1 MPVFFLPG
9 PHMARRQ
16 KKGGGGMRPL
26 KRIIHFRLPEKAVF
40 WLVLAAVVLMLV
52 PMLLVARYNVPCADD
67 YHFGAPT
74 HAAWQA
80 THSLAAVVKAAG
92 EKVAERYANWQGTYS
107 AMFLMALQP
116 AVFGNGFYA
125 LVPFLTLGMLAAG
138 TCFFC
143 LSLFAKLL
151 GASRWQA
158 LVLALVWLGIDTQLL
173 PSAVQGFYWYN
184 GAIFYTFFFGVQLF
198 YFGLVA
204 RCLAAQHAPRG
215 RSAACVAG
223 LCVLGLFLSGG
234 NLVTAFGTLLILACV
249 LCLLALCK
257 NRRWRVL
264 VLPFL
269 CLAAGFAINV
279 CAPGNRVRQAA
290 EGGTPLFAP
299 LAVWRA
305 IQEAAVQFW
314 KPRTVLV
321 VLALVFLAPV
331 LWNAAAAARI
341 RFRWPLFFLVLTLGL
356 YAAQFCP
363 TWYALKQAGPAR
375 LLDIIF
381 YSAFFWMAVNLFYF
395 LGWLQRR
402 LWAENGA
409 VPQARYS
416 LGFVAAVAAAL
427 ALGCFVLRDTL
438 NFSSVQ
444 ALNAVRT
451 GQAQQYHAE
460 FEARVEILEDTA
472 QPDAVLQPYSVH
484 PRVLYF
490 DDATPDAANWRN
502 EAMADYYGK
511 HSVIVLPR

>member
-1 MPVFFLPG
+1 
-9 PHMARRQ
+9 
-16 KKGGGGMRPL
+16 MRAL
-26 KRIIHFRLPEKAVF
+26 KRAAKLQLPEKAVAL
-40 WLVLAAVVLMLV
+40 LVVAAVALMLV
-52 PMLLVARYNVPCADD
+52 PMLVVARYNVPCADD
-67 YHFGAPT
+67 YHYGAST
-74 HAAWQA
+74 YHTWQA
-80 THSLAAVVKAAG
+80 THSLAAVLRAAG

-143 LSLFAKLL
+143 LSLFTKLL

-184 GAIFYTFFFGVQLF
+184 GAIFYTFFFGVQLL
-198 YFGLVA
+198 YFGLLARYVA
-204 RCLAAQHAPRG
+204 ARHAARR
-215 RSAACVAG
+215 RSAAFLTG
-223 LCVLGLFLSGG
+223 LCALGLFLGGG
-234 NLVTAFGTLLILACV
+234 NLVTAFGTLLVLVCV
-249 LCLLALCK
+249 LCLLAIMK
-257 NRRWRVL
+257 SRQWRAL
-264 VLPFL
+264 LLPLAFL
-269 CLAAGFAINV
+269 LAGFLVSV
-279 CAPGNRVRQAA
+279 CAPGNSVRQQS
-290 EGGTPLFAP
+290 ESGEPLPAP
-299 LAVWRA
+299 LAVLRA
-305 IQEAAVQFW
+305 VQEAAVQFW

-341 RFRWPLFFLVLTLGL
+341 RFRWPLFFLVLTFGL

-363 TWYALKQAGPAR
+363 TWYALKQAGPDR

-409 VPQARYS
+409 VPQGRYTI
-416 LGFVAAVAAAL
+416 GFVAVTAAL
-427 ALGCFVLRDTL
+427 LAVSCFAMRDML
-438 NFSSVQ
+438 NFTSIQ
-444 ALNAVRT
+444 ALNALRT
-451 GQAQQYHAE
+451 GQAQQYHSE
-460 FEARVEILEDTA
+460 FCARVEVLEDA
-472 QPDAVLQPYSVH
+472 AVADAVLQPYSVH
-484 PRVLYF
+484 PRILYF

>member
-1 MPVFFLPG
+1 
-9 PHMARRQ
+9 
-16 KKGGGGMRPL
+16 MRAL
-26 KRIIHFRLPEKAVF
+26 KRAAKLQLPEKAVAL
-40 WLVLAAVVLMLV
+40 LVVAAVALMLV
-52 PMLLVARYNVPCADD
+52 PMLVVARYNVPCADD
-67 YHFGAPT
+67 YHYGAST
-74 HAAWQA
+74 YHTWQA
-80 THSLAAVVKAAG
+80 THSLAAVLRAAG

-107 AMFLMALQP
+107 AIFLMALQP

-198 YFGLVA
+198 YFGLLA
-204 RCLAAQHAPRG
+204 RYLAMGHASRR
-215 RSAACVAG
+215 RSAAFLTG
-223 LCVLGLFLSGG
+223 LCALGLFLGGG
-234 NLVTAFGTLLILACV
+234 NLVTAFGTLLVLVCV
-249 LCLLALCK
+249 LCLLAIMK
-257 NRRWRVL
+257 SRQWRAL
-264 VLPFL
+264 LLPLAFL
-269 CLAAGFAINV
+269 LAGFLVNV
-279 CAPGNRVRQAA
+279 CAPGNSVRQQSM
-290 EGGTPLFAP
+290 GGALPAP
-299 LAVWRA
+299 LAVLRA
-305 IQEAAVQFW
+305 VQEAVLQFD
-314 KPRTVLV
+314 KNLTLPIL
-321 VLALVFLAPV
+321 LALVFLLPV
-331 LWNAAAAARI
+331 LWNAAANAHLS
-341 RFRWPLFFLVLTLGL
+341 FRWPLLFFVFTFGL

-409 VPQARYS
+409 VPQGRYTI
-416 LGFVAAVAAAL
+416 GFVAVTAAL
-427 ALGCFVLRDTL
+427 LAVSCFAMRDML

-460 FEARVEILEDTA
+460 FEARVEILEDTT
-472 QPDAVLQPYSVH
+472 QPDAVLQPYSVR

-490 DDATPDAANWRN
+490 DDATSDAADWRN
-502 EAMADYYGK
+502 GAIAYYYGK

>member
-1 MPVFFLPG
+1 
-9 PHMARRQ
+9 
-16 KKGGGGMRPL
+16 MRAL
-26 KRIIHFRLPEKAVF
+26 KRAAKLQLPEKAVAL
-40 WLVLAAVVLMLV
+40 LVVAAVALMLV
-52 PMLLVARYNVPCADD
+52 PMLVVARYNVPCADD
-67 YHFGAPT
+67 YHYGAST
-74 HAAWQA
+74 YHTWQA
-80 THSLAAVVKAAG
+80 THSLAAVLRAAG
-92 EKVAERYANWQGTYS
+92 EKVAERYVNWQGTYS
-107 AMFLMALQP
+107 AIFLMALQP

-143 LSLFAKLL
+143 LSLFTKLL

-198 YFGLVA
+198 YFGLLA
-204 RCLAAQHAPRG
+204 RYLAMGHASRR
-215 RSAACVAG
+215 RSAAFLTG
-223 LCVLGLFLSGG
+223 LCALGLFLGGG
-234 NLVTAFGTLLILACV
+234 NLVTAFGTLLVLVCV
-249 LCLLALCK
+249 LCLLAIMK
-257 NRRWRVL
+257 SRQWRAL
-264 VLPFL
+264 LLPLAFL
-269 CLAAGFAINV
+269 LAGFLVSV
-279 CAPGNRVRQAA
+279 CAPGNSVRQQS
-290 EGGTPLFAP
+290 ESGEPLPAP
-299 LAVWRA
+299 LAVLRA
-305 IQEAAVQFW
+305 VQEAVLQFD
-314 KPRTVLV
+314 KNLTLPIL
-321 VLALVFLAPV
+321 LALVFLLPV
-331 LWNAAAAARI
+331 LWNAAANAHLS
-341 RFRWPLFFLVLTLGL
+341 FRWPLLFFVFTFGL

-409 VPQARYS
+409 VPQGRYTI
-416 LGFVAAVAAAL
+416 GFVAVTAAL
-427 ALGCFVLRDTL
+427 LAVSCFAMRDML
-438 NFSSVQ
+438 NFTSIQ
-444 ALNAVRT
+444 ALNALRT

-472 QPDAVLQPYSVH
+472 QPDAVLQPYSVR

-490 DDATPDAANWRN
+490 DDATSDAADWRN
-502 EAMADYYGK
+502 GAIAYYYGK

>member
-1 MPVFFLPG
+1 
-9 PHMARRQ
+9 
-16 KKGGGGMRPL
+16 MRAL
-26 KRIIHFRLPEKAVF
+26 KRAAKLQLPEKAVAL
-40 WLVLAAVVLMLV
+40 LVVAAVALMLV
-52 PMLLVARYNVPCADD
+52 PMLVVARYNVPCADD
-67 YHFGAPT
+67 YHYGAST
-74 HAAWQA
+74 YHTWQA
-80 THSLAAVVKAAG
+80 THSLAAVLRAAG

-107 AMFLMALQP
+107 AIFLMALQP

-143 LSLFAKLL
+143 LSLFTKLL

-198 YFGLVA
+198 YFGLLA
-204 RCLAAQHAPRG
+204 RYLAMGHASRR
-215 RSAACVAG
+215 RSAAFLTG
-223 LCVLGLFLSGG
+223 LCALGLFLGGG
-234 NLVTAFGTLLILACV
+234 NLVTAFGTLLVLVCV
-249 LCLLALCK
+249 LCLLAIMK
-257 NRRWRVL
+257 SRQWRAL
-264 VLPFL
+264 LLPLAFL
-269 CLAAGFAINV
+269 LAGFLVNV
-279 CAPGNRVRQAA
+279 CAPGNSVRQQS
-290 EGGTPLFAP
+290 ESGEPLPAP
-299 LAVWRA
+299 LAVLRA
-305 IQEAAVQFW
+305 VQEAVLQFD
-314 KPRTVLV
+314 KNLTLPIL
-321 VLALVFLAPV
+321 LALVFLLPV
-331 LWNAAAAARI
+331 LWNAAANAHLS
-341 RFRWPLFFLVLTLGL
+341 FRWPLLFFVFTFGL

-409 VPQARYS
+409 VPQGRYTI
-416 LGFVAAVAAAL
+416 GFVAVTAAL
-427 ALGCFVLRDTL
+427 LAVSCFAMRDML
-438 NFSSVQ
+438 NFTSIQ
-444 ALNAVRT
+444 ALNALRT

-460 FEARVEILEDTA
+460 FEARVEILEDTT
-472 QPDAVLQPYSVH
+472 QPDAVLQPYSVR

-490 DDATPDAANWRN
+490 DDATSDAADWRN
-502 EAMADYYGK
+502 GAIAYYYGK

>member
-1 MPVFFLPG
+1 
-9 PHMARRQ
+9 
-16 KKGGGGMRPL
+16 MRAL
-26 KRIIHFRLPEKAVF
+26 KRAAKLQLPEKAVAL
-40 WLVLAAVVLMLV
+40 LVVAAVALMLV
-52 PMLLVARYNVPCADD
+52 PMLVVARYNVPCADD
-67 YHFGAPT
+67 YHYGAST
-74 HAAWQA
+74 YHTWQA
-80 THSLAAVVKAAG
+80 THSLAAVLRAAG
-92 EKVAERYANWQGTYS
+92 EKVAERYVNWQGTYS

-143 LSLFAKLL
+143 LSLFTKLL

-198 YFGLVA
+198 YFGLLARYVA
-204 RCLAAQHAPRG
+204 ARHAARR
-215 RSAACVAG
+215 RSAAFLTG
-223 LCVLGLFLSGG
+223 LCALGLFLGGG
-234 NLVTAFGTLLILACV
+234 NLVTAFGTLLVLVCV
-249 LCLLALCK
+249 LCLLAIMK
-257 NRRWRVL
+257 SRQWRAL
-264 VLPFL
+264 LLPLAFL
-269 CLAAGFAINV
+269 LAGFLVSV
-279 CAPGNRVRQAA
+279 CAPGNSVRQQS
-290 EGGTPLFAP
+290 ESGEPLPAP
-299 LAVWRA
+299 LAVLRA
-305 IQEAAVQFW
+305 VQEAAVQFW

-341 RFRWPLFFLVLTLGL
+341 RFRWPLFFLVLTFGL

-363 TWYALKQAGPAR
+363 TWYALKQAGPDR

-409 VPQARYS
+409 VPQGRYTI
-416 LGFVAAVAAAL
+416 GFVAVTAAL
-427 ALGCFVLRDTL
+427 LAVSCFAMRDML
-438 NFSSVQ
+438 NFTSIQ
-444 ALNAVRT
+444 ALNALRT
-451 GQAQQYHAE
+451 GQAQQYHSE
-460 FEARVEILEDTA
+460 FCARVEVLEDA
-472 QPDAVLQPYSVH
+472 AVADAVLQPYSVH
-484 PRVLYF
+484 PRILYF

>member
-1 MPVFFLPG
+1 
-9 PHMARRQ
+9 
-16 KKGGGGMRPL
+16 MRAL
-26 KRIIHFRLPEKAVF
+26 KRAAKLQLPEKAVAL
-40 WLVLAAVVLMLV
+40 LVVAAVALMLV
-52 PMLLVARYNVPCADD
+52 PMLVVARYNVPCADD
-67 YHFGAPT
+67 YHYGAST
-74 HAAWQA
+74 YHTWQA
-80 THSLAAVVKAAG
+80 THSLAAVLRAAG

-107 AMFLMALQP
+107 AIFLMALQP

-143 LSLFAKLL
+143 LSLFTKLL

-198 YFGLVA
+198 YFGLLA
-204 RCLAAQHAPRG
+204 RYLAMGHASRR
-215 RSAACVAG
+215 RSAAFLTG
-223 LCVLGLFLSGG
+223 LCALGLFLGGG
-234 NLVTAFGTLLILACV
+234 NLVTAFGTLLVLVCV
-249 LCLLALCK
+249 LCLLAIMK
-257 NRRWRVL
+257 SRQWRAL
-264 VLPFL
+264 LLPLAFL
-269 CLAAGFAINV
+269 LAGFLVNV
-279 CAPGNRVRQAA
+279 CAPGNSVRQQSI
-290 EGGTPLFAP
+290 GGALPAP
-299 LAVWRA
+299 LAVLRA
-305 IQEAAVQFW
+305 VQEAVLQFD
-314 KPRTVLV
+314 KNLTLPIL
-321 VLALVFLAPV
+321 LALVFLLPV
-331 LWNAAAAARI
+331 LWNAAANAHLS
-341 RFRWPLFFLVLTLGL
+341 FRWPLLFFVFTFGL

-409 VPQARYS
+409 VPQGRYTI
-416 LGFVAAVAAAL
+416 GFVAVTAAL
-427 ALGCFVLRDTL
+427 LAVSCFAMRDML
-438 NFSSVQ
+438 NFTSIQ
-444 ALNAVRT
+444 ALNALRT

-460 FEARVEILEDTA
+460 FEARVEILEDTT
-472 QPDAVLQPYSVH
+472 QPDAVLQPYSVR

-490 DDATPDAANWRN
+490 DDATSDAADWRN
-502 EAMADYYGK
+502 GAIAYYYGK

>member
-1 MPVFFLPG
+1 
-9 PHMARRQ
+9 
-16 KKGGGGMRPL
+16 MRAL
-26 KRIIHFRLPEKAVF
+26 KRAAKLQLPEKAVAL
-40 WLVLAAVVLMLV
+40 LVVAAVALMLV
-52 PMLLVARYNVPCADD
+52 PMLVVARYNVPCADD
-67 YHFGAPT
+67 YHYGAST
-74 HAAWQA
+74 YHTWQA
-80 THSLAAVVKAAG
+80 THSLAAVLRAAG
-92 EKVAERYANWQGTYS
+92 EKVAERYVNWQGTYS

-143 LSLFAKLL
+143 LSLFTKLL

-198 YFGLVA
+198 YFGLLARYVA
-204 RCLAAQHAPRG
+204 ARHAARR
-215 RSAACVAG
+215 RSAAFLTG
-223 LCVLGLFLSGG
+223 LCALGLFLGGG
-234 NLVTAFGTLLILACV
+234 NLVTAFGTLLVLVCV
-249 LCLLALCK
+249 LCLLAIMK
-257 NRRWRVL
+257 SRQWRAL
-264 VLPFL
+264 LLPLAFL
-269 CLAAGFAINV
+269 LAGFLVSV
-279 CAPGNRVRQAA
+279 CAPGNSVRQQS
-290 EGGTPLFAP
+290 ESGEPLPAP
-299 LAVWRA
+299 LAVLRA
-305 IQEAAVQFW
+305 IQEAVLQFD
-314 KPRTVLV
+314 KNLTLPIL
-321 VLALVFLAPV
+321 LALVFLLPV
-331 LWNAAAAARI
+331 LWNAAANAHLS
-341 RFRWPLFFLVLTLGL
+341 FRWPLLFFVFTFGL

-363 TWYALKQAGPAR
+363 TWYALKQAGPDR

-409 VPQARYS
+409 VPQGRYTI
-416 LGFVAAVAAAL
+416 GFVAVTAAL
-427 ALGCFVLRDTL
+427 LAVSCFAMRDML
-438 NFSSVQ
+438 NFTSIQ
-444 ALNAVRT
+444 ALNALRT

-472 QPDAVLQPYSVH
+472 QPDAVLQPYSVR

-490 DDATPDAANWRN
+490 DDATSDAADWRN
-502 EAMADYYGK
+502 GAIAYYYGK

>member
-1 MPVFFLPG
+1 
-9 PHMARRQ
+9 
-16 KKGGGGMRPL
+16 MRAL
-26 KRIIHFRLPEKAVF
+26 KRAAKLQLPEKAVAL
-40 WLVLAAVVLMLV
+40 LVVAAVALMLV
-52 PMLLVARYNVPCADD
+52 PMLVVARYNVPCADD
-67 YHFGAPT
+67 YHYGAST
-74 HAAWQA
+74 YHTWQA
-80 THSLAAVVKAAG
+80 THSLAAVLRAAG

-107 AMFLMALQP
+107 AIFLMALQP

-158 LVLALVWLGIDTQLL
+158 LVLALVWLDIDTQLL

-204 RCLAAQHAPRG
+204 RYVAARHAARR
-215 RSAACVAG
+215 RSAAFLTG
-223 LCVLGLFLSGG
+223 LCALGLFLGGG
-234 NLVTAFGTLLILACV
+234 NLVTAFGTLLVLVCV
-249 LCLLALCK
+249 LCLLAIMK
-257 NRRWRVL
+257 SRQWRAL
-264 VLPFL
+264 LLPLAFL
-269 CLAAGFAINV
+269 LAGFLVNV
-279 CAPGNRVRQAA
+279 CAPGNSVRQQSM
-290 EGGTPLFAP
+290 GDPLPAP
-299 LAVWRA
+299 LAVLRA
-305 IQEAAVQFW
+305 VQEAVLQFD
-314 KPRTVLV
+314 KNLTLPIL
-321 VLALVFLAPV
+321 LALVFLLPV
-331 LWNAAAAARI
+331 LWNAAANAHLS
-341 RFRWPLFFLVLTLGL
+341 FRWPLLFFVFTFGL

-409 VPQARYS
+409 VPQGRYTI
-416 LGFVAAVAAAL
+416 GFVAVTAAL
-427 ALGCFVLRDTL
+427 LAVSCFAMRDML
-438 NFSSVQ
+438 NFTSIQ
-444 ALNAVRT
+444 ALNALRT

-460 FEARVEILEDTA
+460 FEARVEILEDTT
-472 QPDAVLQPYSVH
+472 QPDAVLQPYSVR

-490 DDATPDAANWRN
+490 DDATSDAADWRN
-502 EAMADYYGK
+502 GAIAYYYGK

>member
-1 MPVFFLPG
+1 
-9 PHMARRQ
+9 
-16 KKGGGGMRPL
+16 MRAL
-26 KRIIHFRLPEKAVF
+26 KRAAKLQLPEKAVAL
-40 WLVLAAVVLMLV
+40 LVVAAVALMLV
-52 PMLLVARYNVPCADD
+52 PMLVVARYNVPCADD
-67 YHFGAPT
+67 YHYGAST
-74 HAAWQA
+74 YHTWQA
-80 THSLAAVVKAAG
+80 THSLAAVLRAAG
-92 EKVAERYANWQGTYS
+92 EKVAERYVNWQGTYS
-107 AMFLMALQP
+107 AIFLMALQP

-143 LSLFAKLL
+143 LSLFTKLL

-198 YFGLVA
+198 YFGLLA
-204 RCLAAQHAPRG
+204 RYLAMGHASRR
-215 RSAACVAG
+215 RSAAFLTG
-223 LCVLGLFLSGG
+223 LCALGLFLGGG
-234 NLVTAFGTLLILACV
+234 NLVTAFGTLLVLVCV
-249 LCLLALCK
+249 LCLLAIMK
-257 NRRWRVL
+257 SRQWRAL
-264 VLPFL
+264 LLPLAFL
-269 CLAAGFAINV
+269 LAGFLVNV
-279 CAPGNRVRQAA
+279 CAPGNSVRQQSM
-290 EGGTPLFAP
+290 GDPLPAP
-299 LAVWRA
+299 LAVLRA
-305 IQEAAVQFW
+305 VQEAVLQFD
-314 KPRTVLV
+314 KNLTLPIL
-321 VLALVFLAPV
+321 LALVFLLPV
-331 LWNAAAAARI
+331 LWNAAANAHLS
-341 RFRWPLFFLVLTLGL
+341 FRWPLLFFVFTFGL

-409 VPQARYS
+409 VPQGRYTI
-416 LGFVAAVAAAL
+416 GFVAVTAAL
-427 ALGCFVLRDTL
+427 LAVSCFAMRDML
-438 NFSSVQ
+438 NFTSIQ
-444 ALNAVRT
+444 ALNALRT

-472 QPDAVLQPYSVH
+472 QPDAVLQPYSVR

-490 DDATPDAANWRN
+490 DDATSDAADWRN
-502 EAMADYYGK
+502 GAIAYYYGK

>member
-1 MPVFFLPG
+1 
-9 PHMARRQ
+9 
-16 KKGGGGMRPL
+16 MRAL
-26 KRIIHFRLPEKAVF
+26 KRAAKLQLPEKAVAL
-40 WLVLAAVVLMLV
+40 LVVAAVALMLV
-52 PMLLVARYNVPCADD
+52 PMLVVARYNVPCADD
-67 YHFGAPT
+67 YHYGAST
-74 HAAWQA
+74 YHTWQA
-80 THSLAAVVKAAG
+80 THSLAAVLRAAG

-107 AMFLMALQP
+107 AIFLMALQP

-143 LSLFAKLL
+143 LSLFTKLL

-198 YFGLVA
+198 YFGLLA
-204 RCLAAQHAPRG
+204 RYLAMGHASRR
-215 RSAACVAG
+215 RSAAFLTG
-223 LCVLGLFLSGG
+223 LCALGLFLGGG
-234 NLVTAFGTLLILACV
+234 NLVTAFGTLLVLVCV
-249 LCLLALCK
+249 LCLLAIMK
-257 NRRWRVL
+257 SRQWRAL
-264 VLPFL
+264 LLPLAFL
-269 CLAAGFAINV
+269 LAGFLVSV
-279 CAPGNRVRQAA
+279 CAPGNSVRQQSI
-290 EGGTPLFAP
+290 GGALPAP
-299 LAVWRA
+299 LAVLRA
-305 IQEAAVQFW
+305 VQEAVLQFD
-314 KPRTVLV
+314 KNLTLPIL
-321 VLALVFLAPV
+321 LALVFLLPV
-331 LWNAAAAARI
+331 LWNAAANAHLS
-341 RFRWPLFFLVLTLGL
+341 FRWPLLFFVFTFGL

-409 VPQARYS
+409 VPQGRYTI
-416 LGFVAAVAAAL
+416 GFVAVTAAL
-427 ALGCFVLRDTL
+427 LAVSCFAMRDML
-438 NFSSVQ
+438 NFTSIQ
-444 ALNAVRT
+444 ALNALRT

-460 FEARVEILEDTA
+460 FEARVEILEDTT
-472 QPDAVLQPYSVH
+472 QPDAVLQPYSVR

-490 DDATPDAANWRN
+490 DDATSDAADWRN
-502 EAMADYYGK
+502 GAIAYYYGK

>member
-1 MPVFFLPG
+1 
-9 PHMARRQ
+9 
-16 KKGGGGMRPL
+16 MRAL
-26 KRIIHFRLPEKAVF
+26 KRAAKLQLPEKAVAL
-40 WLVLAAVVLMLV
+40 LVVAAVALMLV
-52 PMLLVARYNVPCADD
+52 PMLVVARYNVPCADD
-67 YHFGAPT
+67 YHYGAST
-74 HAAWQA
+74 YHTWQA
-80 THSLAAVVKAAG
+80 THSLAAVLRAAG
-92 EKVAERYANWQGTYS
+92 EKVAERYVNWQGTYS
-107 AMFLMALQP
+107 AIFLMALQP

-143 LSLFAKLL
+143 LSLFTKLL

-198 YFGLVA
+198 YFGLLA
-204 RCLAAQHAPRG
+204 RYLAMGHASRR
-215 RSAACVAG
+215 RSAAFLTG
-223 LCVLGLFLSGG
+223 LCALGLFLGGG
-234 NLVTAFGTLLILACV
+234 NLVTAFGTLLVLVCV
-249 LCLLALCK
+249 LCLLAIMK
-257 NRRWRVL
+257 SRQWRAL
-264 VLPFL
+264 LLPLAFL
-269 CLAAGFAINV
+269 LAGFLVNV
-279 CAPGNRVRQAA
+279 CAPGNSVRQQSM
-290 EGGTPLFAP
+290 GDPLPAP
-299 LAVWRA
+299 LAVLRA
-305 IQEAAVQFW
+305 VQEAVLQFD
-314 KPRTVLV
+314 KNLTLPIL
-321 VLALVFLAPV
+321 LALVFLLPV
-331 LWNAAAAARI
+331 LWNAAANAHLS
-341 RFRWPLFFLVLTLGL
+341 FRWPLLFFVFTFGL

-409 VPQARYS
+409 VPQGRYTI
-416 LGFVAAVAAAL
+416 GFVAVTAAL
-427 ALGCFVLRDTL
+427 LAVSCFAMRDML
-438 NFSSVQ
+438 NFTSIQ

-472 QPDAVLQPYSVH
+472 QPDAVLQPYSVR

>member
-1 MPVFFLPG
+1 
-9 PHMARRQ
+9 
-16 KKGGGGMRPL
+16 MRAL
-26 KRIIHFRLPEKAVF
+26 KRVAKLRLPEKTVAL
-40 WLVLAAVVLMLV
+40 LVAAAVVLMLV
-52 PMLLVARYNVPCADD
+52 PMLVVARYNVPCADD
-67 YHFGAPT
+67 YHLGAPT
-74 HAAWQA
+74 YHAWQA
-80 THSLAAVVKAAG
+80 THSLAAVLQAAG
-92 EKVAERYANWQGTYS
+92 EKVAERYMNWQGTYS
-107 AMFLMALQP
+107 AMFLMTLQP

-125 LVPFLTLGMLAAG
+125 LVPFFTLGALAAG

-143 LSLFAKLL
+143 LCVFAKLL
-151 GASRWQA
+151 GTGRVRA

-184 GAIFYTFFFGVQLF
+184 GAVFYTFFFAVQLCF
-198 YFGLVA
+198 FGLVA

-223 LCVLGLFLSGG
+223 LCVLGLFLGGG

-257 NRRWRVL
+257 TGRWRVL

-305 IQEAAVQFW
+305 IQETAVQFW

-341 RFRWPLFFLVLTLGL
+341 RFRWPLFFLVLTFGL

-363 TWYALKQAGPAR
+363 TWYALKQAGPDR

-381 YSAFFWMAVNLFYF
+381 YSSFLLMAANLFYWF
-395 LGWLQRR
+395 GWVQRR
-402 LWAENGA
+402 MREKGGA
-409 VPQARYS
+409 VLQARYS

-427 ALGCFVLRDTL
+427 ALGCFALRDTL

-451 GQAQQYHAE
+451 GQAQLYHSE
-460 FEARVEILEDTA
+460 FCARVEVLENTA
-472 QPDAVLQPYSVH
+472 VADAVLQPYSVH
-484 PRVLYF
+484 PRILYF

>member
-1 MPVFFLPG
+1 
-9 PHMARRQ
+9 
-16 KKGGGGMRPL
+16 MRAL
-26 KRIIHFRLPEKAVF
+26 KRAAKLQLPEKAVAL
-40 WLVLAAVVLMLV
+40 LVVAAVALMLV
-52 PMLLVARYNVPCADD
+52 PMLVVARYNVPCADD
-67 YHFGAPT
+67 YHYGAST
-74 HAAWQA
+74 YHTWQA
-80 THSLAAVVKAAG
+80 THSLAAVLRAAG
-92 EKVAERYANWQGTYS
+92 EKVAERYVNWQGTYS

-143 LSLFAKLL
+143 LSLFTKLL

-198 YFGLVA
+198 YFGLLA
-204 RCLAAQHAPRG
+204 RYLAMGHASRR
-215 RSAACVAG
+215 RSAAFLTG
-223 LCVLGLFLSGG
+223 LCALGLFLGGG
-234 NLVTAFGTLLILACV
+234 NLVTAFGTLLVLVCV
-249 LCLLALCK
+249 LCLLAIMK
-257 NRRWRVL
+257 SRQWRAL
-264 VLPFL
+264 LLPLAFL
-269 CLAAGFAINV
+269 LAGFLVNV
-279 CAPGNRVRQAA
+279 CAPGNSVRQQSM
-290 EGGTPLFAP
+290 GDPLPAP
-299 LAVWRA
+299 LAVLRA
-305 IQEAAVQFW
+305 VQEAVLQFD
-314 KPRTVLV
+314 KNLTLPIL
-321 VLALVFLAPV
+321 LALVFLLPV
-331 LWNAAAAARI
+331 LWNAAANAHLS
-341 RFRWPLFFLVLTLGL
+341 FRWPLLFFVFTFGL

-409 VPQARYS
+409 VPQGRYTI
-416 LGFVAAVAAAL
+416 GFVAVTAAL
-427 ALGCFVLRDTL
+427 LAVSCFAMRDML
-438 NFSSVQ
+438 NFTSIQ
-444 ALNAVRT
+444 ALNALRT

-472 QPDAVLQPYSVH
+472 QPDAVLQPYSVR

-490 DDATPDAANWRN
+490 DDATSDAADWRN
-502 EAMADYYGK
+502 GAIAYYYGK

>member
-1 MPVFFLPG
+1 
-9 PHMARRQ
+9 
-16 KKGGGGMRPL
+16 MRAL
-26 KRIIHFRLPEKAVF
+26 KRAAKLQLPEKAVAL
-40 WLVLAAVVLMLV
+40 LVVAAVALMLV
-52 PMLLVARYNVPCADD
+52 PMLVVARYNVPCADD
-67 YHFGAPT
+67 YHYGAST
-74 HAAWQA
+74 YHTWQA
-80 THSLAAVVKAAG
+80 THSLAAVLRAAG

-223 LCVLGLFLSGG
+223 LCVLGLFLGGG

-249 LCLLALCK
+249 LYLLALCK

-341 RFRWPLFFLVLTLGL
+341 RFRWPLFFLVLTFGL

-409 VPQARYS
+409 VPQGRYTI
-416 LGFVAAVAAAL
+416 GFVAVTAAL
-427 ALGCFVLRDTL
+427 LAVSCFSMRDML
-438 NFSSVQ
+438 NFTSIQ
-444 ALNAVRT
+444 ALNALRT

-460 FEARVEILEDTA
+460 FEARVEILEDTT
-472 QPDAVLQPYSVH
+472 QPDAVLQPYSVR
-484 PRVLYF
+484 PRVLFF
-490 DDATPDAANWRN
+490 DDATPYADNWRN
-502 EAMADYYGK
+502 EALRDYYGK
-511 HSVIVLPR
+511 RSVVVLPP

>member
-1 MPVFFLPG
+1 
-9 PHMARRQ
+9 
-16 KKGGGGMRPL
+16 MRAL
-26 KRIIHFRLPEKAVF
+26 KRAAKLQLPEKAVAL
-40 WLVLAAVVLMLV
+40 LVVAAVALMLV
-52 PMLLVARYNVPCADD
+52 PMLVVARYNVPCADD
-67 YHFGAPT
+67 YHYGAST
-74 HAAWQA
+74 YHTWQA
-80 THSLAAVVKAAG
+80 THSLAAVLRAAG

-107 AMFLMALQP
+107 AIFLMALQP

-158 LVLALVWLGIDTQLL
+158 LVLALVWLDIDTQLL

-198 YFGLVA
+198 YFGLLARYVA
-204 RCLAAQHAPRG
+204 ARHASRR
-215 RSAACVAG
+215 RSAAFLTG
-223 LCVLGLFLSGG
+223 LCALGLFLGGG
-234 NLVTAFGTLLILACV
+234 NLVTAFGTLLVLVCV
-249 LCLLALCK
+249 LCLLAIMK
-257 NRRWRVL
+257 SRQWRAL
-264 VLPFL
+264 LLPLAFL
-269 CLAAGFAINV
+269 LAGFLVNV
-279 CAPGNRVRQAA
+279 CAPGNSVRQQSM
-290 EGGTPLFAP
+290 GDPLPAP
-299 LAVWRA
+299 LAVLRA
-305 IQEAAVQFW
+305 VQEAVLQFD
-314 KPRTVLV
+314 KNLTLPIL
-321 VLALVFLAPV
+321 LALVFLLPV
-331 LWNAAAAARI
+331 LWNAAANAHLS
-341 RFRWPLFFLVLTLGL
+341 FRWPLLFFVFTFGL

-409 VPQARYS
+409 VPQGRYTI
-416 LGFVAAVAAAL
+416 GFVAVTAAL
-427 ALGCFVLRDTL
+427 LAVSCFAMRDML
-438 NFSSVQ
+438 NFTSIQ
-444 ALNAVRT
+444 ALNALRT

-460 FEARVEILEDTA
+460 FEARVEILEDTT
-472 QPDAVLQPYSVH
+472 QPDAVLQPYSVR

-490 DDATPDAANWRN
+490 DDATSDAADWRN
-502 EAMADYYGK
+502 GAIAYYYGK

>member
-1 MPVFFLPG
+1 
-9 PHMARRQ
+9 
-16 KKGGGGMRPL
+16 MRGL
-26 KRIIHFRLPEKAVF
+26 KRAAKLQLPEKAVAL
-40 WLVLAAVVLMLV
+40 LVVAAVALMLV
-52 PMLLVARYNVPCADD
+52 PMLVVARYNVPCADD
-67 YHFGAPT
+67 YHYGAST
-74 HAAWQA
+74 YHTWQA
-80 THSLAAVVKAAG
+80 THSLAAVLRAAG

-107 AMFLMALQP
+107 AIFLMALQP

-143 LSLFAKLL
+143 LSLFTKLL

-198 YFGLVA
+198 YFGLLA
-204 RCLAAQHAPRG
+204 RYLAMGHASRR
-215 RSAACVAG
+215 RSAAFLTG
-223 LCVLGLFLSGG
+223 LCALGLFLGGG
-234 NLVTAFGTLLILACV
+234 NLVTAFGTLLVLVCV
-249 LCLLALCK
+249 LCLLAIMK
-257 NRRWRVL
+257 SRQWRAL
-264 VLPFL
+264 LLPLAFL
-269 CLAAGFAINV
+269 LAGFLVSV
-279 CAPGNRVRQAA
+279 CAPGNSVRQQSI
-290 EGGTPLFAP
+290 GGALPAP
-299 LAVWRA
+299 LAVLRA
-305 IQEAAVQFW
+305 VQEAVLQFD
-314 KPRTVLV
+314 KNLTLPIL
-321 VLALVFLAPV
+321 LALVFLLPV
-331 LWNAAAAARI
+331 LWNAAANAHLS
-341 RFRWPLFFLVLTLGL
+341 FRWPLLFFVFTFGL

-409 VPQARYS
+409 VPQGRYTI
-416 LGFVAAVAAAL
+416 GFVAVTAAL
-427 ALGCFVLRDTL
+427 LAVSCFAMRDML
-438 NFSSVQ
+438 NFTSIQ
-444 ALNAVRT
+444 ALNALRT

-460 FEARVEILEDTA
+460 FEARVEILEDTT
-472 QPDAVLQPYSVH
+472 QPDAVLQPYSVR

-490 DDATPDAANWRN
+490 GDATSDAADWRN
-502 EAMADYYGK
+502 GAIAYYYGK

>member
-1 MPVFFLPG
+1 
-9 PHMARRQ
+9 
-16 KKGGGGMRPL
+16 MRAL
-26 KRIIHFRLPEKAVF
+26 KRAAKLQLPEKAVAL
-40 WLVLAAVVLMLV
+40 LVVAAVALMLV
-52 PMLLVARYNVPCADD
+52 PMLVVARYNVPCADD
-67 YHFGAPT
+67 YHYGAST
-74 HAAWQA
+74 YHTWQA
-80 THSLAAVVKAAG
+80 THSLAAVLRAAG
-92 EKVAERYANWQGTYS
+92 EKVAERYVNWQGTYS
-107 AMFLMALQP
+107 AIFLMALQP

-143 LSLFAKLL
+143 LSLFTKLL

-198 YFGLVA
+198 YFGLLA
-204 RCLAAQHAPRG
+204 RYLAMGHASRR
-215 RSAACVAG
+215 RSAAFLTG
-223 LCVLGLFLSGG
+223 LCALGLFLGGG
-234 NLVTAFGTLLILACV
+234 NLVTAFGTLLVLVCV
-249 LCLLALCK
+249 LCLLAIMK
-257 NRRWRVL
+257 SRQWRAL
-264 VLPFL
+264 LLPLAFL
-269 CLAAGFAINV
+269 LAGFLVNV
-279 CAPGNRVRQAA
+279 CAPGNSVRQQSM
-290 EGGTPLFAP
+290 GDPLPAP
-299 LAVWRA
+299 LAVLRA
-305 IQEAAVQFW
+305 VQEAVLQFD
-314 KPRTVLV
+314 KNLTLPIL
-321 VLALVFLAPV
+321 LALVFLLPV
-331 LWNAAAAARI
+331 LWNAAANAHLS
-341 RFRWPLFFLVLTLGL
+341 FRWPLLFFVFTFGL

-409 VPQARYS
+409 VPQGRYTI
-416 LGFVAAVAAAL
+416 GFVAVTAAL
-427 ALGCFVLRDTL
+427 LAVSCFAMRDML
-438 NFSSVQ
+438 NFTSIQ
-444 ALNAVRT
+444 ALNALRT

-484 PRVLYF
+484 PRILYF
-490 DDATPDAANWRN
+490 DDATSDAADWRN
-502 EAMADYYGK
+502 GAIAYYYGK